1 MWRAACRLRP
11 VAEIE
16 VHDQAGAGEPVEG
29 EGDDARAERAAH
41 RMAALQLVRQYPD
54 PALRVRAREVEQVD
68 PELRALIE
76 RMRQVMVVAHGAGLA
91 APQVGV
97 LRRVLIYRANVDDEI
112 RVLVNPQLSEL
123 SEDVR
128 SEPEGCLS
136 LMAGE
141 LTVPVERHL
150 RLRVRATD
158 ADGAEV
164 EFEAEDHEARVIQHE
179 VDHLDGV
186 LMIDRAAPDDRRA
199 AMRELRLSL

>member
-1 MWRAACRLRP
+1 M
-11 VAEIE
+11 AEIE
-16 VHDQAGAGEPVEG
+16 LHDELEAGEPDPAEAA
-29 EGDDARAERAAH
+29 EARAEQAAH
-41 RMAALQLVRQYPD
+41 RRATLRLVRQYPD

-68 PELRALIE
+68 PDLTRLIE
-76 RMRQVMVVAHGAGLA
+76 RMQQVMLVAHGAGLA

-97 LRRVLIYRANVDDEI
+97 LRRVLIYRAGADDDI
-112 RVLVNPQLSEL
+112 RVLVNPRLSDL

-136 LMAGE
+136 LLAGE

-150 RLRVRATD
+150 RLRVEATD
-158 ADGAEV
+158 GDGNPV

-186 LMIDRAAPDDRRA
+186 LMIDRTTPDDRRA